1 MDGYSRLEEI
11 LGVVIVVDWLPVM
24 LAAGLTVI
32 LTLLVD

>member
-1 MDGYSRLEEI
+1 MDEYSRLEEL
-11 LGVVIVVDWLPVM
+11 LGAVIVVDWLSVI